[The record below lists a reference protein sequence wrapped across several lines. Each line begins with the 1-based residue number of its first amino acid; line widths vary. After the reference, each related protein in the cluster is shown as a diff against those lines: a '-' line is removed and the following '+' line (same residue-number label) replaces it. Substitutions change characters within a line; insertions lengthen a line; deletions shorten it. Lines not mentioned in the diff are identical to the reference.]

1 MLRTF
6 QTPVLF
12 LMLLIA
18 CCGAYADKVDDYI
31 RQKMA
36 HQHIP
41 GLSLAVLWDGKIVKV
56 KGYGLANVE
65 LNAPSTPQT
74 LYQIQSMTKQFTAA
88 AVMMLVEQGKIGLDE
103 PVSRYLAGTP
113 ESWKPITVRHLLT
126 HTSGIKDYINEPTQN
141 LRLDVT
147 EEEVYQATIPR
158 PLNFQPGERFS
169 YSNTNYHLLG
179 MILHKVSGKPYG
191 AFLQERIFEPLG
203 MKDTRILSLSDIL
216 PHRASGYRWDGK
228 QLHNGDYISPTI
240 LGYAG
245 GGILSTVLDLAKW
258 DAALSGETL
267 LKSSSLQQMWTS
279 GTLNDGSPTNYGF
292 GWDLGETSGHKSVSH
307 GGGHVTGFT
316 TFITRFLKDRLTIVV
331 LTNQLGK
338 SDPAAIATG
347 VATYYLP
354 DLLGPELK
362 VTRLAPAL
370 LESYTGRYEIQNNVL
385 GTVTTRN
392 GRLYLSSEGDTWELL
407 PFSETTFFPTDP
419 GLDPARK
426 VRLTFQDFHASTPRL
441 IYTIEGREIKRPA
454 PYIGPLIHTL
464 KPQSDPDPNR
474 TRHVWAALQAMSQ
487 GGKAVAEA
495 PALSLGARKDF
506 GEVPLPELAG
516 LQSLS
521 FIATQDVAGRGI
533 ERHGGS
539 VTRII
544 YYKLHTKL
552 HTDKASHYVLVYL
565 TAEGLVTDED
575 VVDD

>member
-12 LMLLIA
+12 LLLMIA
-18 CCGAYADKVDDYI
+18 CCSAYADKVDDYI

-36 HQHIP
+36 NQHIP
-41 GLSLAVLWDGKIVKV
+41 GLSLAVLRDGKIVKV

-65 LNAPSTPQT
+65 LHAPATPQT

-88 AVMMLVEQGKIGLDE
+88 AVMMLVEQGKVELDA

-113 ESWKPITVRHLLT
+113 ETWKSIKVRHLLT

-141 LRLDVT
+141 LRLDVS
-147 EEEVYQATIPR
+147 EEEVYQAAIPR
-158 PLNFQPGERFS
+158 PLNFQPGEQFS

-179 MILHKVSGKPYG
+179 MIIHKVSGKPYG

-216 PHRASGYRWDGK
+216 PHRASGYRWDGR
-228 QLHNGDYISPTI
+228 QLQNGEYISPTI

-258 DAALSGETL
+258 DAALSGERL

-292 GWDLGETSGHKSVSH
+292 GWEVGETSGHKSVSH

-316 TFITRFLKDRLTIVV
+316 TFITRFFQDRLTVVV

-338 SDPAAIATG
+338 SDPASIARR
-347 VATYYLP
+347 VATYSLP
-354 DLLGPELK
+354 ELLGPEPK
-362 VTRLAPAL
+362 STRLTPAL
-370 LESYTGRYEIQNNVL
+370 LESYTGRYEVQSNVL
-385 GTVTTRN
+385 GTVTARN
-392 GRLYLSSEGDTWELL
+392 GRLYLNTEGDTLELL
-407 PFSETTFFPTDP
+407 PFSETTFFLTDT

-426 VRLTFQDFHASTPRL
+426 VRLTFEGFHGPNPRL
-441 IYTIEGREIKRPA
+441 TYTIEGREIKRPA
-454 PYIGPLIHTL
+454 PYIGPFIHTL
-464 KPQSDPDPNR
+464 KPQPAPDSVL
-474 TRHVWAALQAMSQ
+474 TQHVSAALQAMSQ
-487 GGKAVAEA
+487 GRTAVAEA
-495 PALSLGARKDF
+495 SSLSPGVRKDF
-506 GEVPLPELAG
+506 GGVALPELAG
-516 LQSLS
+516 LQSIS
-521 FIATQDVAGRGI
+521 FITAQNVAGRGI
-533 ERHGGS
+533 ERHGGI
-539 VTRII
+539 VTRIL
-544 YYKLHTKL
+544 YYKL